1 MERYSYRGPV
11 KMFNTIVQNN
21 WYAETMA
28 ATPAKAKSNLMYRWK
43 KENGKTAASKVELPG
58 KITVMES

>member
-1 MERYSYRGPV
+1 
-11 KMFNTIVQNN
+11 MFNTIVQNN